1 MKTPEGQGDKRALYQ
16 VIIDDLMQRIN
27 SHAYA
32 ANKPLCTEKQLMDQ
46 YQVSRITAKRAIT
59 ELESRGILYRRR
71 GAGSFVSAGAAAGR
85 SAGQSRQFALVL
97 PFDVSKGGISGVFQ
111 AANRTLEQHGCY
123 LSITIT
129 GDGAGARGREVL
141 QKLALQDIAGI
152 AYYPKT
158 GNAHPDLLRRYVQQ
172 NKPVVVLDVACDCPD
187 VGVVVSDHFEGGR
200 LLTEHLIALG
210 HQKIAYVSG
219 VHPNAR
225 SSVRDRY
232 AGFAA
237 AAGEAGIAC
246 GADCLRVLPPGGLQ
260 QSIATLVRE
269 GFTAVETENDE
280 LAFQVFLACKE
291 LGILVPEQL
300 SLCGFDHS
308 EWSEMAPGGITTIAQ
323 DFSAIGRHT
332 ARLLLGQ
339 GSGANGVDQITVPVR
354 LVVRGSTAPPAEKS
368 R

>member
-1 MKTPEGQGDKRALYQ
+1 MNAPDGQGAKKALYQ
-16 VIIDDLMQRIN
+16 VIIDDLMQRI
-27 SHAYA
+27 HARAYA
-32 ANKPLCTEKQLMDQ
+32 ADKPFCTEKQLMEQ

-71 GAGSFVSAGAAAGR
+71 GAGSFVSTGAAAGKDP
-85 SAGQSRQFALVL
+85 GQSRRFALVL

-111 AANRTLEQHGCY
+111 AANSALEQQGCY

-129 GDGAGARGREVL
+129 GDGDGARGREVL
-141 QKLALQDIAGI
+141 QKLVLQDIAGI

-158 GNAHPDLLRRYVQQ
+158 GNVHPDLLRRYVQQ
-172 NKPVVVLDVACDCPD
+172 NKSVVVLDVACDYPD
-187 VGVVVSDHFEGGR
+187 VGVVVSDHFAGGR

-210 HQKIAYVSG
+210 HKKIAYLSG

-225 SSVRDRY
+225 SSVQDRY
-232 AGFAA
+232 AGFMAA
-237 AAGEAGIAC
+237 ANKAGLAC
-246 GADCLRVLPPGGLQ
+246 GADSLRIVAAGGMLQ
-260 QSIATLVRE
+260 SVASLVQE
-269 GFTAVETENDE
+269 GITAVETENDE

-291 LGILVPEQL
+291 LGIRVPEQL

-339 GSGANGVDQITVPVR
+339 GSGSNGTDTITVPVR
-354 LVVRGSTAPPAEKS
+354 LVVQGSTAPPAGT
-368 R
+368 